1 MLDFEGVILLV
12 GVQHLQP
19 IFWVGQRPQNI
30 LKVLLAPK
38 LADIHGASQ
47 RDLLWLWLELIP
59 GAEYFLEG
67 RVIIHVLVLHG
78 AVVELDEGVHPVL
91 GEEIRL
97 LDCSEEALLFL
108 GGRFPEVGHVDEH
121 FAFGAVAEE
130 LLLASAETFFFYLGQ
145 VYFVG
150 VGHCI

>member
-1 MLDFEGVILLV
+1 MLDFEGVILLI
-12 GVQHLQP
+12 GVQHLQS
-19 IFWVGQRPQNI
+19 IFGVRQRPQNI

-38 LADIHGASQ
+38 LTDIHGASQ
-47 RDLLWLWLELIP
+47 RDLLWFWLEFIP

-67 RVIIHVLVLHG
+67 RMIIHVLVLHG

-91 GEEIRL
+91 REEIRL
-97 LDCSEEALLFL
+97 FDCSKEALLFL
-108 GGRFPEVGHVDEH
+108 RGGFPEVGHVDEH
-121 FAFGAVAEE
+121 FAFGAVTEE

-150 VGHCI
+150 VGH